1 MALLHY
7 LLYSDCHGLQEPE
20 MKQEVHYIN
29 TLKKQDHCYIGQR
42 LKRYSQFLIPA
53 DAPPAA
59 CMKKGCKLRE
69 GQPGMASTV
78 IAPGHTWRMETYY
91 YRKNH
96 TYINAPC
103 CKPRLGRPVGAPPI
117 KRLLFYGDSTVK
129 NSWDIMTYTARRPC
143 KVAWKPRLLHELFD
157 PSICNQKAS
166 MEEIDTE
173 MDVILKRCTGG
184 APWTSVPVGVNTWD
198 VAQYYPLSM
207 SFNMT
212 HFEYNDT
219 YARNHMP
226 PLQLP
231 LPREFS
237 FVYVDGWGA
246 LDYMYIKERF
256 YFARP
261 GDVYIINMGP
271 HYTRTRS
278 FQI

>member
-59 CMKKGCKLRE
+59 CMQKDCKLRE

-78 IAPGHTWRMETYY
+78 ITPGHTWRMETYY

-117 KRLLFYGDSTVK
+117 KRLLFYGDSTEHVFR
-129 NSWDIMTYTARRPC
+129 SYQHADGYVPQAHFSTEARR
-143 KVAWKPRLLHELFD
+143 LLFD
-157 PSICNQKAS
+157 SYAESALQPI
-166 MEEIDTE
+166 
-173 MDVILKRCTGG
+173 
-184 APWTSVPVGVNTWD
+184 GVHIWD
-198 VAQYYPLSM
+198 VYGICAMGDYRPNDMVHTDGQTTWAQNKDMMDL
-207 SFNMT
+207 
-212 HFEYNDT
+212 
-219 YARNHMP
+219 
-226 PLQLP
+226 
-231 LPREFS
+231 
-237 FVYVDGWGA
+237 FVCYD
-246 LDYMYIKERF
+246 
-256 YFARP
+256 
-261 GDVYIINMGP
+261 
-271 HYTRTRS
+271 
-278 FQI
+278 